1 MKRYAVFAWDTCY
14 PRGGMGNFVKSF
26 NDQHDA
32 FVYAEQLKQNED
44 PWTFKENIEIFDME
58 EYE

>member
-1 MKRYAVFAWDTCY
+1 MKRYAVFAWDDYY
-14 PRGGMGNFVKSF
+14 PSGGMGNFVKSF

-32 FVYAEQLKQNED
+32 FVYAEQLKERQD
-44 PWTFKENIEIFDME
+44 AWIFKENVEIFDME